1 MTRTA
6 IEGEFRSNLH
16 QGGRAEA
23 VKLTADER
31 KTAVAAAA
39 ALGLNVAGGD
49 MLRSTE
55 GPMIMEGNSPPGL
68 EGIERGTARDVARGI
83 IMYLQRHRRPSAP
96 DRVRV

>member
-39 ALGLNVAGGD
+39 ALGLNVAGVD

-55 GPMIMEGNSPPGL
+55 GPMIMEVNSSPGL
-68 EGIERGTARDVARGI
+68 EGIERATARDVASEI
-83 IMYLQRHRRPSAP
+83 IMYLERNVRRSTR